1 MDPKTRPDKSPWL
14 MIIINIVKRHRA
26 SELVMS
32 CLLSVTVFSSVRRY
46 QPHYTLLPD
55 PIYSERDREML
66 EREREREREREGGG
80 KNGLDLAFSEAVS
93 IDRGLGQLAGAFFG
107 VH

>member
-1 MDPKTRPDKSPWL
+1 

-46 QPHYTLLPD
+46 QPQYTLLPD
-55 PIYSERDREML
+55 PIYRERDREML
-66 EREREREREREGGG
+66 ERERDGGG
-80 KNGLDLAFSEAVS
+80 KNGFDLVFSEAVS
-93 IDRGLGQLAGAFFG
+93 IDRGLGQLAGAVFCSPLRNW
-107 VH
+107 

>member
-1 MDPKTRPDKSPWL
+1 

-66 EREREREREREGGG
+66 EREREREGGG

>member
-1 MDPKTRPDKSPWL
+1 

-32 CLLSVTVFSSVRRY
+32 CLLLVTVFSSVRRY

-55 PIYSERDREML
+55 PICRERDREML
-66 EREREREREREGGG
+66 ERETDGVG
-80 KNGLDLAFSEAVS
+80 KNGFDLAFSEAVS
-93 IDRGLGQLAGAFFG
+93 IDRGLGQLAGAVFCSPLRNW
-107 VH
+107 